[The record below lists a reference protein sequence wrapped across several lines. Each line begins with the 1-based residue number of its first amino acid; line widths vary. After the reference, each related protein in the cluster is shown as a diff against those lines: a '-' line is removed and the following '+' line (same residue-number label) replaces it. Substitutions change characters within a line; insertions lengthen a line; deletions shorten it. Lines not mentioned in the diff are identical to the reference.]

1 MARGCRGFTLAEIL
15 VVLVIIGLVL
25 ALVPPLLTKGMPSL
39 RLKNAVRDVSS
50 GLRLA
55 RTEALR
61 RSTQAVFEL
70 DAEARVMRVPA
81 VRRQRPLPD
90 DIAIQMTT
98 VDDEI
103 IDESTAAFRF
113 FPDGSA
119 TGGNILL
126 SVGDLAFRVTVDWL
140 TGRVQVHVADE
151 S

>member
-1 MARGCRGFTLAEIL
+1 MARRCRGFTLAEIL

-39 RLKNAVRDVSS
+39 QLKNAVRDVSS

-61 RSTQAVFEL
+61 RGTQAVFEL
-70 DAEARVMRVPA
+70 DTEARVLRVPA
-81 VRRQRPLPD
+81 ARRQRPLPD
-90 DIAIQMTT
+90 DITVQATT
-98 VDDEI
+98 ADEEV
-103 IDESTAAFRF
+103 IDEATAAFRF

-140 TGRVQVHVADE
+140 TGRIHVAE
-151 S
+151 EG

>member
-1 MARGCRGFTLAEIL
+1 MRGRVPGFTLAETL

-61 RSTQAVFEL
+61 RGTQTVFEL
-70 DAEARVMRVPA
+70 DTEARLLRVPA
-81 VRRQRPLPD
+81 AGKQRELPQDIVVRV
-90 DIAIQMTT
+90 TT
-98 VDDEI
+98 VEEEI
-103 IDESTAAFRF
+103 VDESTAAFRF

-119 TGGNILL
+119 TGGNIML
-126 SVGDLAFRVTVDWL
+126 SVGDLGFRVTVDWL
-140 TGRVQVHVADE
+140 TGRIHVADE